1 MKNSIKIL
9 FPFAFAILFSI
20 SGFAQT
26 HILGLGEFIDYANI
40 DRNNNRNI
48 NTYTNISGSP
58 FMFPNF
64 KQGQIQLKDG
74 KIYEGPLRY
83 DIYADQIEFR
93 TIEGDIFAVK
103 NPETLEKV
111 KFGDVELKYFSK
123 NSGNSIDGL
132 YEILLQ
138 GKYMLFEKHIVI
150 LKEPVA
156 PKPYVQPKPATFTAR
171 KSDFLIMNPEGVIT
185 LIANKKDLALL
196 NPDKTEQIEKFV
208 KSEKIK
214 ISEKKDMLEFV
225 NFLNEN

>member
-1 MKNSIKIL
+1 MKIF
-9 FPFAFAILFSI
+9 FPFVFAILFSI
-20 SGFAQT
+20 SGFAQN
-26 HILGLGEFIDYANI
+26 HILDLGEYIDYANI
-40 DRNNNRNI
+40 DRNLNLNT

-83 DIYADQIEFR
+83 DMYADQIEFR
-93 TIEGDIFAVK
+93 TTEGDIFAVK
-103 NPETLEKV
+103 NPESVDKV

-132 YEILLQ
+132 YEILVQ

-156 PKPYVQPKPATFTAR
+156 PKPYVQPKPATFTTK

-185 LIANKKDLALL
+185 LIDTKKDLSLL
-196 NPDKTEQIEKFV
+196 NPEKTAQIEKFV
-208 KSEKIK
+208 KSKKIK
-214 ISEKKDMLEFV
+214 ITEKKDMLEFV